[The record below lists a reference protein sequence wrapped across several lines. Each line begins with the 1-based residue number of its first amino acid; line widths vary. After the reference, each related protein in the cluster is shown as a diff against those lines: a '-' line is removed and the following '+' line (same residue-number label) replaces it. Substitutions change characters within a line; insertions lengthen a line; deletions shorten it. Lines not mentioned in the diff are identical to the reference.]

1 MDSTSA
7 IESPVHD
14 EDAPVMAASPM
25 LRIFNRIFTRH
36 LMNIAVL
43 MALPVIF
50 TITLNPTLECVR
62 DPDIWWHLADA
73 RQLTS
78 THHFMWSEINSFTV
92 GGQPW
97 VNPEWLAELPYWFS
111 YQALHL
117 RGIYL
122 VEWLMI
128 CANLVFM
135 YWRGYR
141 RSGHAGA
148 AWWAA
153 GLAFLL
159 ISVNSGPRTIAMA
172 YVAMSS
178 ELPFLNPRNAERR
191 VPSGFC
197 RHSSASGSISTA
209 AGLLAWLC
217 SSCTSSAAHSE

>member
-1 MDSTSA
+1 
-7 IESPVHD
+7 
-14 EDAPVMAASPM
+14 
-25 LRIFNRIFTRH
+25 
-36 LMNIAVL
+36 MNIAIL

-50 TITLNPTLECVR
+50 TVSLNPARESMR

-78 THHFMWSEINSFTV
+78 THHFIRTEPNSFTV

-122 VEWLMI
+122 AEWI
-128 CANLVFM
+128 IISANLVFL

-141 RSGHAGA
+141 QSGHAGA

-153 GLAFLL
+153 ALAFLL
-159 ISVNSGPRTIAMA
+159 ISVNSGPRTISIA
-172 YVAMSS
+172 YLAMSS
-178 ELPFLNPRNAERR
+178 ELAILDAHRR
-191 VPSGFC
+191 GNSRALWLLPPLFCVWVNLHGSWLIGLALFMLYILSGAFDFKKGAFEQEAF
-197 RHSSASGSISTA
+197 SPA
-209 AGLLAWLC
+209 A
-217 SSCTSSAAHSE
+217 T